1 MRSVKVPFVEFKKA
15 ATVAKMRRSPKGAK
29 GHIARLT
36 TIDFHPNFLVI
47 DAPFKSHVMDVKC
60 GFRERISVNG
70 LQLSVT
76 LQDLPDTECIE
87 LMVDKASNKLTLI
100 ADGLKVIMLGA
111 S

>member
-1 MRSVKVPFVEFKKA
+1 
-15 ATVAKMRRSPKGAK
+15 MRRSLKGTK
-29 GHIARLT
+29 GHIAKLT

-47 DAPFKSHVMDVKC
+47 DGPFKSHVMDVKC

-76 LQDLPDTECIE
+76 LQDLPDTEVVE
-87 LMVDKASNKLTLI
+87 LVVDKASNKLSLI
-100 ADGLKVIMLGA
+100 ADGLKVTILGV

>member
-1 MRSVKVPFVEFKKA
+1 MRSVKVPFLEFKNA
-15 ATVAKMRRSPKGAK
+15 AAVAKMRRSLKGPK
-29 GHIARLT
+29 GHIAQNT

-47 DAPFKSHVMDVKC
+47 DGPFKSHIINVKC

-76 LQDLPDTECIE
+76 LQDFAEADFIE
-87 LMVDKASNKLTLI
+87 LVVDKKSNKLTLI
-100 ADGLKVIMLGA
+100 HDALKVTIVGA